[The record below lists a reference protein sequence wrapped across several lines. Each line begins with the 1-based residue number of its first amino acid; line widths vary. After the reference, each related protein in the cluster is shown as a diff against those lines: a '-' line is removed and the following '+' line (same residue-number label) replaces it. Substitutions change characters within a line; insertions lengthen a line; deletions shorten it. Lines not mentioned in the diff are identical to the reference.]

1 MFIKEKNMYKKI
13 IARINLAALA
23 TSVVAFSVY
32 ALSSDDAVC
41 RVCADI
47 GCWSAFVCL
56 LTFGMYIA
64 AALKNSGSHSYWNRF
79 YNSSGDDGD
88 GGD

>member
-1 MFIKEKNMYKKI
+1 MYKKI
-13 IARINLAALA
+13 IARINLTALA

-47 GCWSAFVCL
+47 GCWSAFICL
-56 LTFGMYIA
+56 ATFGMYIA
-64 AALKNSGSHSYWNRF
+64 AALKNSGGNSYWDGF
-79 YNSSGDDGD
+79 YGDGD
-88 GGD
+88 GDGDSDD